1 MCKFSFGFSSPSQ
14 PPVSLSGNTSRR
26 RPAQSTIFYRCAGL
40 NLRESPKNQSLV
52 LFNMRMHIKTWGL
65 DGWQQWSSPSDFEN
79 LDFFSLVCH
88 VVHSSGWIDLPV
100 CGLQMY
106 HLEISWSCTFS
117 KQMCYLTIGSASTV
131 FFNTNGNVI
140 CIACISKLHLSAR
153 MCVCVCATIA
163 VSTKDCHSHIA
174 ALCPLHSQI
183 CALGNRAASFFN
195 FCPLS
200 ILEVDYSSAAE
211 LCGDQ
216 HPPFV
221 GFSERIDVWYI
232 LVPIDGP

>member
-1 MCKFSFGFSSPSQ
+1 MRTGWLTAVEFT
-14 PPVSLSGNTSRR
+14 LR
-26 RPAQSTIFYRCAGL
+26 
-40 NLRESPKNQSLV
+40 LREFGLFFASLPCCSFIWLNRSTSMRSADVPFGDQLKLYIQQANV
-52 LFNMRMHIKTWGL
+52 LL
-65 DGWQQWSSPSDFEN
+65 DNRISKYS
-79 LDFFSLVCH
+79 FFL
-88 VVHSSGWIDLPV
+88 
-100 CGLQMY
+100 
-106 HLEISWSCTFS
+106 
-117 KQMCYLTIGSASTV
+117 K
-131 FFNTNGNVI
+131 NTNGHVI

-153 MCVCVCATIA
+153 MCVCATIA

-216 HPPFV
+216 HPTFV
-221 GFSERIDVWYI
+221 GFSERID
-232 LVPIDGP
+232 L

>member
-1 MCKFSFGFSSPSQ
+1 MYSVYFKVASQ
-14 PPVSLSGNTSRR
+14 
-26 RPAQSTIFYRCAGL
+26 
-40 NLRESPKNQSLV
+40 
-52 LFNMRMHIKTWGL
+52 
-65 DGWQQWSSPSDFEN
+65 
-79 LDFFSLVCH
+79 
-88 VVHSSGWIDLPV
+88 
-100 CGLQMY
+100 
-106 HLEISWSCTFS
+106 CT
-117 KQMCYLTIGSASTV
+117 Y
-131 FFNTNGNVI
+131 
-140 CIACISKLHLSAR
+140 
-153 MCVCVCATIA
+153 VCVCATIA

-221 GFSERIDVWYI
+221 GFSERIDV
-232 LVPIDGP
+232 